1 MRRGA
6 QHMSSRPRRVALAA
20 AIVSI
25 AVGACSGAATT
36 PSPVTSMAPTS
47 AASVAAATA
56 APSAASAAPSDM
68 TAASASAGASAPA
81 SPAVSPPAVINAG
94 KIVFCSDISSPPIE
108 FMDANNQ
115 PTGSDI
121 ALGNAIA
128 AQLGLEPSWQNIP
141 FSGLIPALQASN
153 CDAIM
158 SQLFDKP
165 ARRAVINIVDYMNS
179 SQALLA
185 ASGNPKHVQTLDDL
199 SGLKVAV
206 EDGTT
211 IQSILQDQNT
221 KFKAANKAP
230 IDIVVFPKDTDALQQ
245 LQIGQVDIYGT
256 TLETAAYYMGKSPNT
271 FEVAGKPFAQ
281 ILTGIGVAKAN
292 TTLTTA
298 ITTALGTLKSNGTY
312 LQILTQFGIQA
323 DALP

>member
-1 MRRGA
+1 
-6 QHMSSRPRRVALAA
+6 MSRQPRRVALAA
-20 AIVSI
+20 VLASI
-25 AVGACSGAATT
+25 ALGACSGAATT
-36 PSPVTSMAPTS
+36 PSPVAS
-47 AASVAAATA
+47 AASSNPPSVAATSA
-56 APSAASAAPSDM
+56 APSAASAAASASSAPSA
-68 TAASASAGASAPA
+68 AASA
-81 SPAVSPPAVINAG
+81 AVSPPAVANAG
-94 KIVFCSDISSPPIE
+94 KIVYCSDISSPPIE

-128 AQLGLEPSWQNIP
+128 AQLGLEPTWSNIP
-141 FSGLIPALQASN
+141 FSGLIPALQAGN
-153 CDAIM
+153 CNAIM

-165 ARRAVINIVDYMNS
+165 ARREVINLVDYMNS
-179 SQALLA
+179 SQALLVPA
-185 ASGNPKHVQTLDDL
+185 GNPKHVQTLDDL

-211 IQSILQDQNT
+211 IQSLLQDQNT

-245 LQIGQVDIYGT
+245 LQIGQVDVYGT
-256 TLETAAYYMGKSPNT
+256 TLETGAYYMGKSPNT

-281 ILTGIGVAKAN
+281 ILTGIGVAKSN
-292 TTLTTA
+292 TDLTNA
-298 ITTALGTLKSNGTY
+298 ITTAFNTLKANGTY

>member
-1 MRRGA
+1 
-6 QHMSSRPRRVALAA
+6 MS
-20 AIVSI
+20 
-25 AVGACSGAATT
+25 
-36 PSPVTSMAPTS
+36 
-47 AASVAAATA
+47 ASS
-56 APSAASAAPSDM
+56 APSGSASAA
-68 TAASASAGASAPA
+68 AA
-81 SPAVSPPAVINAG
+81 SPAVSPPAIASAG
-94 KIVFCSDISSPPIE
+94 KITYCSDISSPPIE

-128 AQLGLEPSWQNIP
+128 AQLGLQASWSNIP
-141 FSGLIPALQASN
+141 FSGLIPALQAGN

-165 ARRAVINIVDYMNS
+165 ARREVINLVDYMNS

-185 ASGNPKHVQTLDDL
+185 AAGNPKHVQSLADL

-211 IQSILQDQNT
+211 IQTLLQDQNT

-256 TLETAAYYMGKSPNT
+256 TLETAAYYMTKSPNT

-281 ILTGIGVAKAN
+281 ILTGIGVAKTN
-292 TTLTTA
+292 TALTQA
-298 ITTALGTLKSNGTY
+298 ITTALATLKSNGQY